1 MSTDDQ
7 IDRGM
12 EQHPQRLLRRSLSRE
27 LEAPA
32 DTWARLERRL
42 DPPRRFDWFGG
53 NMWKIL
59 TAGAG
64 TVAAAVLVIVVI
76 NLAGDSSTAVPTPM
90 PVGVSAQI
98 QHVNPRP
105 SSRESYAR

>member
-12 EQHPQRLLRRSLSRE
+12 EQTLRDYYAARSRE

-42 DPPRRFDWFGG
+42 S
-53 NMWKIL
+53 
-59 TAGAG
+59 
-64 TVAAAVLVIVVI
+64 AAAPIRLVWRKHVE
-76 NLAGDSSTAVPTPM
+76 NTNGRGGDRRRRRIGHRRHQPGRQSV
-90 PVGVSAQI
+90 
-98 QHVNPRP
+98 
-105 SSRESYAR
+105 